1 MMELNFYAHGKKGSN
16 MNASLMMNSE
26 LNSFLATI
34 VPQSW
39 SWSGDPTETS
49 YGFTNTT
56 ANGGYSLSDSEGGGE
71 RTSRSGSISNEL
83 FKGCVISVIYWIAYS
98 GSMMNDSTIVFELK
112 YPIEIDP
119 NLIEFTTI
127 KIGSTIYN
135 RFDFEKKIISS
146 EKKINFNRALEK
158 FGIPN
163 PMPINGNP
171 YLMEIV

>member
-1 MMELNFYAHGKKGSN
+1 

-26 LNSFLATI
+26 QNSYLATI
-34 VPQSW
+34 FPQSFG
-39 SWSGDPTETS
+39 WSGDPSQTS
-49 YGFTNTT
+49 YGFTNSS
-56 ANGGYSLSDSEGGGE
+56 ANGGYSLPDSEGGGE
-71 RTSRSGSISNEL
+71 RMIRSGSISNEL
-83 FKGCVISVIYWIAYS
+83 FRGCLISAIYWIAYN
-98 GSMMNDSTIVFELK
+98 GSSNDSTIVFELK

-119 NLIEFTTI
+119 NLIEFTAI

-135 RFDFEKKIISS
+135 RFDFEKTIISS
-146 EKKINFNRALEK
+146 AKKINFNRALEK